1 LPDRRR
7 SVWQHSF
14 ESASTAKETD
24 MIHLP
29 DDDFE
34 NNNAFSGPD
43 SAPPTD
49 PSPEE
54 PPYQESASA
63 TVPEPASENIV
74 QLPVPQPET
83 TQEKS
88 FEKQAEDS
96 FRMMSGSDNPAV
108 EGMYSAAG
116 DAYQAVTHVM
126 RASAEEWVTGFT
138 RLNTKLFEFGQ
149 LNAQNSMDFM
159 RAISGVRTVRDAVD
173 VQTAYLRGQYEAMST
188 QLRELQS
195 LTTEIAGKTAQ
206 PFKQQF
212 TRATQLGRMC

>member
-1 LPDRRR
+1 
-7 SVWQHSF
+7 
-14 ESASTAKETD
+14 

-34 NNNAFSGPD
+34 NNDVFSGPD
-43 SAPPTD
+43 SALPTD
-49 PSPEE
+49 PVSEE

-63 TVPEPASENIV
+63 PSPEPTSENIV
-74 QLPVPQPET
+74 QLPVPPAGT
-83 TQEKS
+83 AREKS
-88 FEKQAEDS
+88 LEKQAEDS
-96 FRMMSGSDNPAV
+96 FRVAIGSNSPSV
-108 EGMYSAAG
+108 EGLYSAAG
-116 DAYQAVTHVM
+116 DAYQAVTYVM

-138 RLNTKLFEFGQ
+138 RINTKLFEFGQ

-173 VQTAYLRGQYEAMST
+173 VQTAYLRGQYEAVST

-195 LTTEIAGKTAQ
+195 LTTEVAGKTAQ